1 MGTSY
6 YLYLKET
13 YEIIKN
19 NFKSETPANKLLL
32 SKMCELFSFIRIKIG
47 KNCAGWKFC
56 LRIYPLLNV
65 NSFEDWLKIF
75 QNEKFIIIDEN
86 GRIIEA
92 EEIIDIITKKESF
105 FKKEDIGKLIDGK
118 YLVSEV
124 GLIEHSDPE
133 FIVVNGETYDYFIC
147 YEGIVN

>member
-19 NFKSETPANKLLL
+19 NSKSEASTNKLLL
-32 SKMCELFSFIRIKIG
+32 FNMCELLSFTRIKIG
-47 KNCAGWKFC
+47 KNSAGWKFC
-56 LRIYPLLNV
+56 LRIYPLFNI
-65 NSFEDWLKIF
+65 NSFEDWLNIF
-75 QNEKFIIIDEN
+75 ENEKFIIIDEN
-86 GRIIEA
+86 GQIIET
-92 EEIIDIITKKESF
+92 EEMIEIITKKESA

-133 FIVVNGETYDYFIC
+133 CIIVNGETYDYFIR
-147 YEGIVN
+147 YEGIIN